1 MVVDIFVIITYDVEE
16 KRINKVR
23 KKLKSYMTWVQN
35 SVFEGEL
42 TEGKLEKCLTA
53 INKIIDKEVDSIYV
67 YKVSIPKN
75 IEKSVIGKEKNYDNF
90 IL

>member
-1 MVVDIFVIITYDVEE
+1 VVDIFVIITYDVEE

>member
-1 MVVDIFVIITYDVEE
+1 MVDIFVIITYDVEE

>member
-42 TEGKLEKCLTA
+42 TEGKLEKCLTV
-53 INKIIDKEVDSIYV
+53 ISKIIDKEVDSIYV
-67 YKVSIPKN
+67 YKVQIPKN
-75 IEKSVIGKEKNYDNF
+75 IEKAIIGKEKNYDNF

>member
-75 IEKSVIGKEKNYDNF
+75 IEKSIIGKEKNYDNF

>member
-1 MVVDIFVIITYDVEE
+1 MVDIFVIITYDVEE
-16 KRINKVR
+16 KRINRVR

-42 TEGKLEKCLTA
+42 TEGKLEKCLTM
-53 INKIIDKEVDSIYV
+53 INKIIDKEADSIYV

-75 IEKSVIGKEKNYDNF
+75 IEKSIIGKEKNYDNF

>member
-1 MVVDIFVIITYDVEE
+1 MFVIITYDVEE

-75 IEKSVIGKEKNYDNF
+75 IEKSIIGKEKNYDNF